1 MEYDYLKLAVV
12 SVMRTMGREMNE
24 ESFVKY
30 FSYRKSWISPAY
42 ARRLF
47 KACLDANLLRKEGE
61 NYVPDFEFK
70 GVIPLDFRI
79 TPDIVDKYAVQED
92 VFTRILDKICEE
104 EGMERKDA
112 LSTVNSVR
120 NEIRFVNVEV
130 AALIYC
136 RERGIECEEFYDD
149 VERKLVMS

>member
-12 SVMRTMGREMNE
+12 SVMRTIGREMDE

-30 FSYRKSWISPAY
+30 FSYRKNWISPAY

-47 KACLDANLLRKEGE
+47 KACVDANLLKKEKDK
-61 NYVPDFEFK
+61 YVPNFEFK

-79 TPDIVDKYAVQED
+79 MPDIVDKYSLRED
-92 VFTRILDKICEE
+92 IFTRILDRICKMEKI
-104 EGMERKDA
+104 ERREA
-112 LSTVNSVR
+112 LKRVNDVR
-120 NEIRFVNVEV
+120 NEIRFVNIEV

-136 RERGIECEEFYDD
+136 RERGIDCNEFYND
-149 VERKLVMS
+149 VERKLVMP